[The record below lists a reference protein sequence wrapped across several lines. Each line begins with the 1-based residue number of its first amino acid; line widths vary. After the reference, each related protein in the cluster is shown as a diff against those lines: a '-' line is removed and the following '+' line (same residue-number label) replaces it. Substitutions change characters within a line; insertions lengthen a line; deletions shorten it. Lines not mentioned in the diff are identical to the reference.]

1 MGNVAIFEAATGGAL
16 KYVHVPGLLKL
27 ADATD
32 NEPHLALAAV
42 RPGVPRFQLLVAH
55 PGPGD
60 LVSQRTDFNPQPRLG
75 KLHRRSTGDTN
86 EVPRRGTKRGRRPH
100 RELSPQ

>member
-1 MGNVAIFEAATGGAL
+1 MKRLSALLTSQTLHNHRSRDLTLLSGRLMGDVAIFEAATGGAL

-42 RPGVPRFQLLVAH
+42 RAGIPRFHLLVAH
-55 PGPGD
+55 PGD
-60 LVSQRTDFNPQPRLG
+60 LVSSGRTSILNRAWA
-75 KLHRRSTGDTN
+75 SSA
-86 EVPRRGTKRGRRPH
+86 V
-100 RELSPQ
+100 